1 MNDDYDSPWKEALE
15 IYFRECLELLF
26 PHAASEIDWSRGY
39 EFLEQELR
47 QVTREAE
54 TNRRVVDKLAR
65 VWKLDGDEAWVLI
78 HLEVQGQ
85 WEADF
90 DVRMYTCN
98 YRIFDLHQRQVATF
112 VVLSDENPNWRPN
125 SFGYELWGS
134 RVQFDF
140 PVAKLMDYNARWDE
154 LEASPNPFAVVIMAH
169 LKTQQTRGDEQHR
182 YSWKLR
188 LTRMLYE
195 RGFSR
200 TEIVNL
206 YKFIDW
212 LMRLP
217 RELESGYWIEMREY
231 EEEKRMPYVTTAERF
246 GREEGLQQGVQQG
259 VQQTLSRFLSKRF
272 GESAQAILPRLENL
286 SADQLNDLADSAFA
300 ANSLDEFI
308 KQLPPATN

>member
-26 PHAASEIDWSRGY
+26 PHAASEIAWSRGY

-65 VWKLDGDEAWVLI
+65 VWKLDGGETWVLI

-90 DVRMYTCN
+90 DVRMFTCN

-112 VVLSDENPNWRPN
+112 VVLSDENPNWRPS

-134 RVQFDF
+134 RLQFDF
-140 PVAKLMDYNARWDE
+140 PVAKLLDYNARWDE

-169 LKTQQTRGDEQHR
+169 LKTQQTRGNDATR
-182 YSWKLR
+182 YQWKLR

-206 YKFIDW
+206 YRFIDW

-217 RELESGYWIEMREY
+217 RELERGYWVEMREY

-246 GREEGLQQGVQQG
+246 GKEEGLQQGLLTVLE
-259 VQQTLSRFLSKRF
+259 VRF
-272 GESAQAILPRLENL
+272 GAQANSIAPRLTALTSDEL
-286 SADQLNDLADSAFA
+286 KELMKSTVTVA
-300 ANSLDEFI
+300 SLEEFI
-308 KQLPPATN
+308 KQLPPTTN